1 MRALSSPPWL
11 VDERSSDE
19 PVARLFPV
27 IFQPRE
33 APPGRAPSDASVLL
47 VKALG
52 GGWTAGDLPENS
64 RGSTSRSFRMW
75 SAVGRWLS
83 FSETRMSASEVPDHV
98 RGAVDPVDGAVGQA
112 DVVEDHVELRG
123 RDLAPD
129 RGLHQVR
136 DARRLL
142 DAGAGLGPH
151 VQADLAAVGVREE
164 VPPQV
169 RREQERE
176 QADAQEDRD
185 EEPAVLHQAR
195 EQVAIA
201 GAQPLEA
208 PIERALGSHEGVAA
222 RRRAFVPRLQQ
233 V

>member
-1 MRALSSPPWL
+1 
-11 VDERSSDE
+11 
-19 PVARLFPV
+19 
-27 IFQPRE
+27 
-33 APPGRAPSDASVLL
+33 
-47 VKALG
+47 
-52 GGWTAGDLPENS
+52 
-64 RGSTSRSFRMW
+64 MW

-176 QADAQEDRD
+176 QADAEEDRD
-185 EEPAVLHQAR
+185 EEPAVLRQAR

-201 GAQPLEA
+201 AADLLEA
-208 PIERALGSHEGVAA
+208 PLEMVAPSMLSTITDDRIDSGIDTAMMRVLRQLPRKTRIMTAVRHADDRLPDHSADRGPA
-222 RRRAFVPRLQQ
+222 RGWILS
-233 V
+233 